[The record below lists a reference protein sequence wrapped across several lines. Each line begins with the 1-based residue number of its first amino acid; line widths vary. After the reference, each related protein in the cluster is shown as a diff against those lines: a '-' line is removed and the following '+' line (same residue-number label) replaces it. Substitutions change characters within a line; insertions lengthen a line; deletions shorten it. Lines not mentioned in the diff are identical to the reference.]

1 MHQRIYGVKILQQTI
16 YAHLEIHGNGSG
28 WTVNLLLDG
37 GIMPTLVKKPV

>member
-1 MHQRIYGVKILQQTI
+1 MHQRIYAVQILQQTI
-16 YAHLEIHGNGSG
+16 YAHLEIYCNGSG